1 MENLASHVIDFHVV
15 DSQRRFL
22 TDLRNKR
29 YQKLLSLATESV
41 KRQIKSQKHNYS
53 VLDISVQNNLS
64 IRLIFEMQII
74 IIIKRNWHIA

>member
-1 MENLASHVIDFHVV
+1 MENVASHVIDFHVV

-22 TDLRNKR
+22 TDLRNKK

-64 IRLIFEMQII
+64 I
-74 IIIKRNWHIA
+74 NWYSKM